1 MRNHHHHDR
10 HRPTRPRCRRIAS
23 LAALSFALCS
33 IAPGAP
39 AAIVHWKTNS
49 VTYSTEGKDVKDVL
63 RDLAASQ
70 GIPANIGAEVSGT
83 VSGRFSMPPQRFLDT
98 LASTFGF
105 VWYYDGQVLD
115 IVTPSEMKRTLLH
128 LDSASAEQLRRTLEQ
143 LGVADSRF
151 PLIYDDS
158 QGAVIVNGPPGYVQM
173 VSNVANRID
182 HNASHRTGTEIRVFP
197 LHHAW
202 ATDRTV
208 DVDGQAVTL
217 AGVAS
222 LLNSMYHPN
231 QSGVGAAGGVASA
244 AAGVMKSKAV
254 ADVSGSTN
262 GGYGNGSG
270 TGAPGTP
277 PLPPLPGGGPLGGL
291 SGKASPGVAQATGS
305 GGGQGGGD
313 PSGDPKNDDLPVI
326 QADPRTNSVLVRDT
340 PDRMFQYPD
349 VLDRLDVKPQLIEIE
364 AHIIEVDDNAL
375 QQLGVD
381 WSAHNSHIDIQTGGG
396 TLPQN
401 TYNGTL
407 SQNFGTTTLNGSLQS
422 GVPVSPT
429 GLSMAAVLGD
439 AGRYLMTRIDALT
452 QTGQAKI
459 DASPKVTTLN
469 NLEAVMA
476 NKMRFYVPVTGYTS
490 ADLYS
495 VSTGV
500 SLRVL
505 PMVVTENGS
514 TQIKLDVSI
523 EDGEFTGDTVSN
535 LPVVSSSDINTSAF
549 IKQGQALLVA
559 GYRVD
564 KRSNGIS
571 GVPGL
576 SKIPIIGNLF
586 KTASNSDSHME
597 RLFLLTPRIVEP

>member
-1 MRNHHHHDR
+1 MRNHYLPPI
-10 HRPTRPRCRRIAS
+10 HRPAGACRRVAS
-23 LAALSFALCS
+23 LAALSIALAL
-33 IAPGAP
+33 APFP
-39 AAIVHWKTNS
+39 ALAATVHWKTNS
-49 VTYSTEGKDVKDVL
+49 VAYSTEGKDIKEVL

-70 GIPANIGAEVSGT
+70 GIPANIGSEVTGT
-83 VSGRFSMPPQRFLDT
+83 VSGRFNMPPQRFLDT

-105 VWYYDGQVLD
+105 VWYYDGQVLE
-115 IVTPSEMKRTLLH
+115 IVTPAEMKSTLLH
-128 LDSASAEQLRRTLEQ
+128 LDSASAHQLRRTLEQ
-143 LGVADSRF
+143 LGVADVRF

-173 VSNVANRID
+173 VANVADRID

-197 LHHAW
+197 LRHAW

-208 DVDGQAVTL
+208 DVDGQPVTL

-222 LLNSMYHPN
+222 LLNSMYHPS
-231 QSGVGAAGGVASA
+231 QSGLAGAGGVAAA
-244 AAGVMKSKAV
+244 AAGIVKSKPM
-254 ADVSGSTN
+254 ADVGGSSS
-262 GGYGNGSG
+262 GGYRNANS
-270 TGAPGTP
+270 TGAAGTP
-277 PLPPLPGGGPLGGL
+277 PLPPVPNGGPLAGL
-291 SGKASPGVAQATGS
+291 SGKASPAVSQAAGNAGSGDDS
-305 GGGQGGGD
+305 GGGGQ
-313 PSGDPKNDDLPVI
+313 KDDELPVI

-381 WSAHNSHIDIQTGGG
+381 WTAHNSHVDIQTGNGS
-396 TLPQN
+396 LPQN

-407 SQNFGTTTLNGSLQS
+407 TQTFGTTTLNGTLQS

-476 NKMRFYVPVTGYTS
+476 NKSRFFVPVTGYTS

-505 PMVVTENGS
+505 PMVVAENGS

-535 LPVVSSSDINTSAF
+535 LPVVTSSDINTSAF

-586 KTASNSDSHME
+586 KTASNSESHME

>member
-1 MRNHHHHDR
+1 ML
-10 HRPTRPRCRRIAS
+10 IG
-23 LAALSFALCS
+23 
-33 IAPGAP
+33 PGAS
-39 AAIVHWKTNS
+39 AATVHWKTNS

-70 GIPANIGAEVSGT
+70 GIPANIGNEVSGT
-83 VSGRFSMPPQRFLDT
+83 VSGRFNMPPQRFLDT
-98 LASTFGF
+98 LAATFGF
-105 VWYYDGQVLD
+105 VWYYDGEVLD
-115 IVTPSEMKRTLLH
+115 IVTPAEMKSTLIH

-143 LGVADSRF
+143 LGVADKRF

-158 QGAVIVNGPPGYVQM
+158 QGSVIVNGPPGYVQM
-173 VSNVANRID
+173 VSNVADRID
-182 HNASHRTGTEIRVFP
+182 HNASHRSGTEIRVFP

-231 QSGVGAAGGVASA
+231 QSGAGA
-244 AAGVMKSKAV
+244 AAGVATAAAGIMKSKPMN
-254 ADVSGSTN
+254 DVSGSSS
-262 GGYGNGSG
+262 GGYPNSG
-270 TGAPGTP
+270 TGTAGMP
-277 PLPPLPGGGPLGGL
+277 PLPPTQGGGPLAGL
-291 SGKASPGVAQATGS
+291 SGKPSSAVAQATNNGGS
-305 GGGQGGGD
+305 GGD
-313 PSGDPKNDDLPVI
+313 DSSGDPKDDELPVI

-349 VLDRLDVKPQLIEIE
+349 VLKRLDVKPQLIEIE
-364 AHIIEVDDNAL
+364 AHIIEIDDNAL

-381 WSAHNSHIDIQTGGG
+381 WSAHNSHVDIQTGSG

-407 SQNFGTTTLNGSLQS
+407 TQTFGTTTLNGSLQTP
-422 GVPVSPT
+422 VAVSPT

-439 AGRYLMTRIDALT
+439 AGRYVMTRIDALT
-452 QTGQAKI
+452 QTNQAKI

-476 NKMRFYVPVTGYTS
+476 NKTQFFVPVTGYTGGN
-490 ADLYS
+490 LYS

-523 EDGEFTGDTVSN
+523 EDGEFTGQTVSN
-535 LPVVSSSDINTSAF
+535 LPVVTSSDINTSAF

-564 KRSNGIS
+564 NRSNGLT
-571 GVPGL
+571 GVPVL
-576 SKIPIIGNLF
+576 SKIPLIGNLF
-586 KTASNSDSHME
+586 KTTNTSNSHME
-597 RLFLLTPRIVEP
+597 RLFLLTPRIIEP

>member
-1 MRNHHHHDR
+1 MRNHRQHDR
-10 HRPTRPRCRRIAS
+10 HRPTRRRFRSLAP
-23 LAALSFALCS
+23 LAALGLALTL
-33 IAPGAP
+33 IAPSLP
-39 AAIVHWKTNS
+39 AATVHWKTNT
-49 VTYSTEGKDVKDVL
+49 VTYSTDGKDVKEVL

-70 GIPANIGAEVSGT
+70 GIPANIGGEVSGS
-83 VSGRFSMPPQRFLDT
+83 VSGRFNMPPQRFLDT
-98 LASTFGF
+98 LAATFGF

-115 IVTPSEMKRTLLH
+115 IVTPGEMKSTLLR
-128 LDSASAEQLRRTLEQ
+128 LDSASAEQLRRTLDQ
-143 LGVADSRF
+143 LGVADKRF

-173 VSNVANRID
+173 VSNVADRID
-182 HNASHRTGTEIRVFP
+182 HNASHRSGTEIRVFP

-208 DVDGQAVTL
+208 DVDGQPVTI

-231 QSGVGAAGGVASA
+231 QSGVGGAAGAAGA
-244 AAGVMKSKAV
+244 AAGVMKAKPMNDV
-254 ADVSGSTN
+254 AGSN
-262 GGYGNGSG
+262 AGGYPNGG
-270 TGAPGTP
+270 TGAAGTP
-277 PLPPLPGGGPLGGL
+277 PLPPIPSGGPLAGL
-291 SGKASPGVAQATGS
+291 SGKPSAPVAQAANNAAPAGGDAS
-305 GGGQGGGD
+305 GGQ
-313 PSGDPKNDDLPVI
+313 KDDELPVI

-340 PDRMFQYPD
+340 PDRLFQYPE
-349 VLDRLDVKPQLIEIE
+349 LLQRLDVKPQLIEIE
-364 AHIIEVDDNAL
+364 AHIIEIDDNAL

-381 WSAHNSHIDIQTGGG
+381 WSAHNSHVDIQTGGG

-407 SQNFGTTTLNGSLQS
+407 TQTFGGTTLNGSLQS
-422 GVPVSPT
+422 PVPVSPT

-452 QTGQAKI
+452 QTNEAKI

-476 NKMRFYVPVTGYTS
+476 NKTQFFVPVTGYTS

-505 PMVVTENGS
+505 PMVVGENGS

-523 EDGEFTGDTVSN
+523 EDGEFTGQMVSN
-535 LPVVSSSDINTSAF
+535 LPVVTSSNINTSAF

-564 KRSNGIS
+564 NRSNGIS
-571 GVPGL
+571 GVPVL
-576 SKIPIIGNLF
+576 SKIPLIGNLF
-586 KTASNSDSHME
+586 KTTSTNDSHME
-597 RLFLLTPRIVEP
+597 RLFLLTPRIIEP

>member
-1 MRNHHHHDR
+1 MV
-10 HRPTRPRCRRIAS
+10 S
-23 LAALSFALCS
+23 LAALSVALAAA
-33 IAPGAP
+33 APNVP
-39 AAIVHWKTNS
+39 AAMVHWKTNS

-70 GIPANIGAEVSGT
+70 GIPANIGGEVSGT
-83 VSGRFSMPPQRFLDT
+83 VSGRFNMPPQRFLDT

-115 IVTPSEMKRTLLH
+115 IVTPAEMKSTLLR
-128 LDSASAEQLRRTLEQ
+128 LDSASAEQLRRTLDQ
-143 LGVADSRF
+143 LGVADKRF

-173 VSNVANRID
+173 VTNVADRID
-182 HNASHRTGTEIRVFP
+182 HNASHRAGTEIRVFP
-197 LHHAW
+197 LRHAW

-208 DVDGQAVTL
+208 DVDGQPVTI

-222 LLNSMYHPN
+222 LLSSMYHPN
-231 QSGVGAAGGVASA
+231 QSGVAVAGSVATA
-244 AAGVMKSKAV
+244 AAGVAKSKAM
-254 ADVSGSTN
+254 ADVSGSST
-262 GGYGNGSG
+262 GGYGGANG
-270 TGAPGTP
+270 TGAAGTP
-277 PLPPLPGGGPLGGL
+277 PLPPIPGGGPLAGL
-291 SGKASPGVAQATGS
+291 TGKAAPAVAQATGN
-305 GGGQGGGD
+305 GGGNGDGGG
-313 PSGDPKNDDLPVI
+313 SGARDEDLPVI

-340 PDRMFQYPD
+340 PDRMFQYPG

-381 WSAHNSHIDIQTGGG
+381 WSAHNSHVDIQTGNGA
-396 TLPQN
+396 LPQN

-407 SQNFGTTTLNGSLQS
+407 TQTFGTTTLNGTLQS
-422 GVPVSPT
+422 GIPVSPT

-476 NKMRFYVPVTGYTS
+476 NKMKFFVPVTGYTA

-535 LPVVSSSDINTSAF
+535 LPVVASSDINTSAF

-564 KRSNGIS
+564 KHSNGIS